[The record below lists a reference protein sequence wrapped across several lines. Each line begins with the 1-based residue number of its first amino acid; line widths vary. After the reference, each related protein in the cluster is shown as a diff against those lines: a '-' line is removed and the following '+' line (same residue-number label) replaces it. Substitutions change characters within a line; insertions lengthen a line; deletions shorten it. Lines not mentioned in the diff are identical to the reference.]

1 MRTRL
6 DEELREMNKEMLK
19 MAALC
24 EKAISC
30 ADKALLSQER
40 EQAEIAIDL
49 QEDFKQKE
57 KNLENLCLKILL
69 LEQPMALDLRQVSA
83 ALKMITDLRRIGEIA
98 GDMGDIIRYLN
109 DEDHL
114 EYLTSMASSASS
126 MVTNAINAFVQK
138 DVNLARKVISSDDII
153 DDLFL
158 EERNEIINMI
168 QETPQKSAYAIDLV
182 MIAKY
187 YEKIGDHAVNL
198 AEWVIY
204 FLTGNRERES

>member
-1 MRTRL
+1 
-6 DEELREMNKEMLK
+6 
-19 MAALC
+19 
-24 EKAISC
+24 
-30 ADKALLSQER
+30 
-40 EQAEIAIDL
+40 
-49 QEDFKQKE
+49 
-57 KNLENLCLKILL
+57 
-69 LEQPMALDLRQVSA
+69 
-83 ALKMITDLRRIGEIA
+83 
-98 GDMGDIIRYLN
+98 
-109 DEDHL
+109 
-114 EYLTSMASSASS
+114 
-126 MVTNAINAFVQK
+126 MVTNSINAFVQK

>member
-1 MRTRL
+1 
-6 DEELREMNKEMLK
+6 MNKEMLE

-168 QETPQKSAYAIDLV
+168 QETPQKSAYTIDLV